1 LHDAYSSFRQSN
13 FPKYLSGN
21 LISTAGMQM
30 QAVAVGWELY
40 ERTGSA
46 LALGMVGLVEV
57 LPLIVLALP
66 AGHVADRYSRKR
78 VLMWS
83 QLLFAFSSIGLAA
96 VSLSHGPIVVL
107 YVLLFCGGIA
117 RTFQGAAKGSL
128 LPQVVEPSQFANAV
142 TWNSAGWQIASVI
155 GPALGGLLIGLTHRA
170 WPVYLSAAVTALAF
184 LVLLLGI
191 HPLVSSGAPASASLE
206 GLLGGVKFLRRTPVL
221 LAAITLDLF
230 AVLLGGAVT
239 LLPIFAKDILHVGP
253 TGLGWLLA
261 GPSAGAVLVALVLA
275 HRPFRH
281 AGRAL
286 LLAVAGF
293 GAATIVFGL
302 SRSFPLSLTMLVLL
316 GALDGISVIIRSTL
330 VQVRTPDQLRG
341 RVAAINSLF
350 IGTSNEL
357 GGFESGVLAS
367 AIGPVGSV
375 VVGGVGTIVSVA
387 VIARVWP
394 EIRRLG
400 RLEEPGVADD
410 RGVPPVTTVS
420 NT

>member
-1 LHDAYSSFRQSN
+1 
-13 FPKYLSGN
+13 
-21 LISTAGMQM
+21 
-30 QAVAVGWELY
+30 
-40 ERTGSA
+40 
-46 LALGMVGLVEV
+46 
-57 LPLIVLALP
+57 
-66 AGHVADRYSRKR
+66 
-78 VLMWS
+78 
-83 QLLFAFSSIGLAA
+83 

-206 GLLGGVKFLRRTPVL
+206 GLLGGVKFLRQTPVL

-293 GAATIVFGL
+293 GTATIVFGL